1 MLRPRDLVLGVAG
14 AVAVLIGPAPAH
26 VAGLFQHQRP
36 ECVSGCGHTNA
47 WWDQPVLVAHA
58 DELPHG
64 DSPQRG
70 LSPLIRPRSRPGPAA
85 PHRRLPG

>member
-14 AVAVLIGPAPAH
+14 AVAVLIGPAPADI
-26 VAGLFQHQRP
+26 AGLFQHQRP

-58 DELPHG
+58 DELPVNT
-64 DSPQRG
+64 RG
-70 LSPLIRPRSRPGPAA
+70 LTPVIQSRRWQRAPAA
-85 PHRRLPG
+85 PHGRLPG